1 MRIQQI
7 TAFQINPECK
17 ISALATIMHTKKED
31 RTTTNDNQNVECRIM
46 GWGCIVG
53 FRSFSARFPYI
64 CSQSG

>member
-31 RTTTNDNQNVECRIM
+31 RATTMVIKM
-46 GWGCIVG
+46 
-53 FRSFSARFPYI
+53 
-64 CSQSG
+64 